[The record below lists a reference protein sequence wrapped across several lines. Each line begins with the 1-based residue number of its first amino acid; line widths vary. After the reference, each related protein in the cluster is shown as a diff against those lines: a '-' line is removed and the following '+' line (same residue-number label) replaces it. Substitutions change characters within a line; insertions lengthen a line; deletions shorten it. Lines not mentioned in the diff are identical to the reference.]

1 MIYNRI
7 DITER
12 EREILQCLAEGMT
25 TVEVASALYLSSE
38 TVKTYRSKLMYKL
51 DARNSFQLA
60 IRAISYNLIETKS
73 SVEAA

>member
-7 DITER
+7 NITER

-38 TVKTYRSKLMYKL
+38 TIKTHRSNLMHKL

-60 IRAISYNLIETKS
+60 IRAINLGLILRKNSY
-73 SVEAA
+73 EAA